1 MHGVCSYAT
10 KVSDTLRRRT
20 EGLQRCRLHATRRI
34 TGAPAS
40 MQEAP
45 GCSDSLGLLRMHYG
59 SQRHA
64 HGNAHGCRRSE
75 GPRTRQIGTHGA
87 QPHSCSRTVNRLAS
101 HFATDDRALDRACFS
116 LCLTWSHHVC
126 PRTCVPSS
134 VFLTLQ
140 DTPRGHRRSSA
151 SSCLLSEEL
160 RPARRGP

>member
-1 MHGVCSYAT
+1 MSQAAVCACVPSSASCAHVLRGMHGVCSYAT
-10 KVSDTLRRRT
+10 TVSDTLRRRT

-64 HGNAHGCRRSE
+64 HGNAHGCQRSE

-87 QPHSCSRTVNRLAS
+87 QPHSCSRTVNRIGS
-101 HFATDDRALDRACFS
+101 HR
-116 LCLTWSHHVC
+116 
-126 PRTCVPSS
+126 
-134 VFLTLQ
+134 TLQ
-140 DTPRGHRRSSA
+140 LMTVRWTVLAFLCVSPGRTVSALVPAYLRLSS
-151 SSCLLSEEL
+151 
-160 RPARRGP
+160 